1 MYFASSYAILVDLKW
16 LKLWLWTLWVLEL
29 FFFSIG
35 MLYISFEL
43 CNKIKTFIYNRVL
56 IKDFMYTSARKNI
69 ISGNETFCSQEIAEI
84 VYG

>member
-1 MYFASSYAILVDLKW
+1 
-16 LKLWLWTLWVLEL
+16 
-29 FFFSIG
+29 
-35 MLYISFEL
+35 MLYISIEL